1 MKVLNPQTEKKIKE
15 IKKSIADKIDLKEIR
30 KLKFGTFNKMN
41 EWLKKN
47 YIYFSE
53 EELEYLDFTIPIQI
67 VEDEELE
74 KKKASHQ
81 NDIVKVS
88 EITPQALLS
97 FSPKDKM
104 NFILSD
110 DILTLLLNL
119 SRKSSIIAVNEELKV
134 PIEYSKLQDLKVT
147 NCRLSADIYKR
158 FAEFCEKNNFTIT
171 SLMNYVLDDFLKKF
185 DNDK

>member
-1 MKVLNPQTEKKIKE
+1 MEVLNPQTEKKIKE

-47 YIYFSE
+47 YIYFSQ
-53 EELEYLDFTIPIQI
+53 EELEYLDFTIPIEI

-74 KKKASHQ
+74 KKKSSHQ

-97 FSPKDKM
+97 SSPKDKM

-171 SLMNYVLDDFLKKF
+171 SLMNYVLDDFLKKMS
-185 DNDK
+185 N

>member
-1 MKVLNPQTEKKIKE
+1 MEVLNPQTEKKIKE

-47 YIYFSE
+47 YSYFSQ
-53 EELEYLDFTIPIQI
+53 EELEYLDFTIPIEI

-81 NDIVKVS
+81 NEIVKVS
-88 EITPQALLS
+88 EITLQALLNS
-97 FSPKDKM
+97 SPKDKM

-119 SRKSSIIAVNEELKV
+119 SQKSSIIAVNEELKV

-147 NCRLSADIYKR
+147 NCRLSVDIYKR